1 MPLPHIGI
9 DEEVRVC
16 DGCYIKLKLAKV
28 AKKDALP
35 PLPGLRPATSQQQ
48 QQQPATSS
56 SRQASGDAQDD
67 TFDEDMKKA
76 IEMSLK
82 EAEQY
87 KSGYGAGYTP
97 SQPTSTNPPATTQ
110 VRNVIIVQRR
120 GIETKSMTCRLHQRM
135 KKRMILILLL
145 L

>member
-9 DEEVRVC
+9 DDEVRVC

-35 PLPGLRPATSQQQ
+35 PLPGLRPATSQQ
-48 QQQPATSS
+48 PAAPQSS
-56 SRQASGDAQDD
+56 NRQVSGDAQDD

-97 SQPTSTNPPATTQ
+97 SQPSQPTNTNPPATTQ
-110 VRNVIIVQRR
+110 VKYIIV
-120 GIETKSMTCRLHQRM
+120 I
-135 KKRMILILLL
+135 
-145 L
+145 

>member
-35 PLPGLRPATSQQQ
+35 PLPGLRPAATSQQ
-48 QQQPATSS
+48 PAAPQSS
-56 SRQASGDAQDD
+56 SRQASGDAQDE
-67 TFDEDMKKA
+67 TFDEDMKRA

-97 SQPTSTNPPATTQ
+97 SQPSQPTSTNAQATTQ
-110 VRNVIIVQRR
+110 VNRSLSLKEKEEAKAWIFI
-120 GIETKSMTCRLHQRM
+120 
-135 KKRMILILLL
+135 
-145 L
+145 